1 MTYRGQATFS
11 IGSAL
16 RAERERLSVSLDAV
30 ERGTMIRR
38 DFLELID
45 ADRLQDLP
53 SGAYA
58 KGFIRAYAAYVGL
71 DAAPLIK
78 AYDDQFG
85 PLTRELANVVG
96 RPVRVPP
103 DRQRRT
109 WKIAVVG
116 AAALIVLLGA
126 LGVFR
131 SEPQALP
138 KVSQAAAR
146 VVTADNAP
154 NPLGAIVRVDVIGE
168 ASWVQAQSDGQPVFG
183 QTLYHGESRTFK
195 GTSSVVLFIAR
206 ARDVRIMANGRD
218 LQTPPAPSYRAEFT
232 PATTELPPNQ
242 WSPAPPASAK
252 PALPAAAPPAAAS
265 GAAKK

>member
-1 MTYRGQATFS
+1 MTHRGQATLS
-11 IGSAL
+11 IGAAL
-16 RAERERLSVSLDAV
+16 RAERERASVSLDAV

-45 ADRLQDLP
+45 ADRLAELP

-78 AYDDQFG
+78 AYEDRFDSG
-85 PLTRELANVVG
+85 TSELANVVG

-116 AAALIVLLGA
+116 AALLIVLLAA

-131 SEPQALP
+131 SDTSQQTLP
-138 KVSQAAAR
+138 KVSTAAAR
-146 VVTADNAP
+146 VAVADNAP
-154 NPLGAIVRVDVIGE
+154 NPMGAVVRVDVVGE
-168 ASWVQAQSDGQPVFG
+168 ASWVEAQSDGQSVFG

-195 GTSSVVLFIAR
+195 GTDSVVLFVAR
-206 ARDVRIMANGRD
+206 ARDVRIIANGRD
-218 LQTPPAPSYRAEFT
+218 LLTPDAPSYRAEFT
-232 PATTELPPNQ
+232 PATTDLPVNQ
-242 WSPAPPASAK
+242 WS
-252 PALPAAAPPAAAS
+252 AAPPPSAAPAQPV
-265 GAAKK
+265 APHK